1 MPVATA
7 EPGSAAAAAAAQAP
21 AAAAAPAEAEAAAD
35 ADDLEL
41 AFQMLELA
49 RLRYEAM
56 PEGAERC
63 RKLADV
69 FSRLGD
75 LSQTNDQF
83 ESALQEY
90 QKALALRQ
98 EELAA
103 GAADVVLAK
112 RDIAFEHS
120 NIARAMQYQDTPRLA
135 DALSHQQAAL
145 STIDALMT
153 SSSTAAPAQDA
164 AAARAPAESSHVAEL
179 KAVRADLHEKVE
191 ELREAVSQGL
201 PAPRPGAAAA
211 ALSASGPAG
220 PATAGGPG
228 GTTTI
233 GFGAKPGQQTIGFGA
248 PTLQASSN
256 APTVLAVKKKRKVA
270 AAPEAAGSGL
280 GNLMAPA
287 AGTTTI
293 GFGGT
298 NQILQPKPQQPSCGA
313 EKVAAGGTK
322 RAAEALE

>member
-1 MPVATA
+1 
-7 EPGSAAAAAAAQAP
+7 
-21 AAAAAPAEAEAAAD
+21 
-35 ADDLEL
+35 
-41 AFQMLELA
+41 MLELA
-49 RLRYEAM
+49 RLRFEAM
-56 PEGAERC
+56 PKGAERC
-63 RKLADV
+63 HKLADV

-83 ESALQEY
+83 EPALQEY
-90 QKALALRQ
+90 QKALELRQ

-103 GAADVVLAK
+103 GATDVVMAK

-120 NIARAMQYQDTPRLA
+120 NIARALQYQDTPRLA

-145 STIDALMT
+145 STIDALMK
-153 SSSTAAPAQDA
+153 SSTAAAAAQDA
-164 AAARAPAESSHVAEL
+164 AAAQAPAESSDVAEL

-191 ELREAVSQGL
+191 ELREAVGQGL
-201 PAPRPGAAAA
+201 PTPRPGAAAA

-220 PATAGGPG
+220 PAAAGGSA

-233 GFGAKPGQQTIGFGA
+233 GFGPKPAQQTIGFGA

-270 AAPEAAGSGL
+270 VAPVAAGNGL

-287 AGTTTI
+287 AAGITTIGFGGSSGTTTI

-298 NQILQPKPQQPSCGA
+298 NQILQPKPKQPSCSAGT
-313 EKVAAGGTK
+313 VDAAGTK